1 MAETQFFRSYLYAPA
16 SKPELVEKAFN
27 SQADCIVIDL
37 EDAVHHD
44 KKDEA
49 RRFVVDFLSKPA
61 SKPFLVRINDLNGPW
76 GVTDL
81 ESISSPN
88 LFGIRIPKTASVDT
102 VKKASKI
109 LDANKSNAQIH
120 LLIESALGVVKAF
133 ELSSCDPKVA
143 AISLGEAD
151 LLSDLRATN
160 DESLAFSR
168 LSILLAARAAGIK
181 QPSQSVYANTK
192 DLKGLEE
199 STIKAKATGFFGRSI
214 IHPSHIEIVNTIY
227 SPTKEEAEKAE
238 ELLGVY
244 EQMQAAGNS
253 VMALPNGEMIDPANI
268 HYAKFQLN
276 LYKSLNK

>member
-1 MAETQFFRSYLYAPA
+1 MVETQFFRSYLYAPA

-44 KKDEA
+44 KKDDA

-102 VKKASKI
+102 VRKASKI
-109 LDANKSNAQIH
+109 LDAKKSNAQIH

-160 DESLAFSR
+160 DEALAFSR

-227 SPTKEEAEKAE
+227 TPTKEEAEKAE

-244 EQMQAAGNS
+244 EQMQATGNS